1 MGRSTSVTRTKKF
14 GLPDANQK
22 KGQPCQLRV
31 DNTVDRREPEQG
43 EHKGK
48 LVLRIPLVAASA
60 DAGKRNFLLA
70 TWADNNERIMIK
82 SKEPGMGPVS
92 RTRTRLGNVPETS
105 SGWARAVRDPRS
117 RRRRCGFLLTG
128 VLPHLPETS
137 VAMELSG
144 FPGKRPAAHVLSN
157 VCTGLQLWDDSLRQ
171 PMPPCNHSSSIS
183 QSPRV
188 ILKRSGLFYL
198 FFSFALDLSRE
209 PIDRVSS

>member
-171 PMPPCNHSSSIS
+171 PMGP
-183 QSPRV
+183 
-188 ILKRSGLFYL
+188 L
-198 FFSFALDLSRE
+198 
-209 PIDRVSS
+209 